1 MSASFDGYPEWA
13 RTLAHGIRARLG
25 NTFLLHGNT
34 HDVVAVPSAG
44 AAAKL
49 SDFVP
54 LTSFLAEWIF
64 GQREVVIEYQRANG
78 AAFHTR
84 ESHKYFSEA
93 VAVVDAVHGTDFANS
108 LPRDPAVF
116 FSLLDSFLK
125 QVVNRKEPLG
135 VAVIFPYVETL
146 IPESAGEVEPG
157 RSRGSGVS
165 AEVGDRSGAAR
176 VQRDVRP
183 GDGEPGRHQL
193 ADRAIAADG
202 GDQVDRPDEGERLQF
217 LQAVRDADW
226 FAKKSDVPPA
236 RLAQL
241 TSGLNRI
248 QLRQILSSVDE
259 HDARL
264 DATSLR
270 NQKKAVIEA
279 ECFGLLEYV
288 ETRFSLEMVSGHEG
302 VKQRLRR
309 AAQAIAAGRLRGVPM
324 GYLIAGPVG
333 SAKTFLVN
341 CFTGEI
347 GFPCVK
353 FLNFRSQWQGVTEG
367 NLEKILKLLQAMWPV
382 GVIIDE
388 ADAFLGDRNQQGD
401 SGTSNRVFAQF
412 VSFMGN
418 TEYRGKIV
426 WFLITSRPDLLPVD
440 VKRQGRAEKH
450 WRTLSGDGRR
460 ARGAVPHHAREE
472 RVQDTGAV
480 DRRRSSDKPQG
491 RSGAD
496 IEAILARAVLASD
509 AGPATADA
517 GNNPC
522 PPRRCGTRSTTS
534 SRRPV
539 RSNASCRSWWPSRN
553 ARPGR
558 SCPSATAR
566 WNARRSCRA
575 STSCARCSILDTLR
589 RIRDHTSHSGRMSWR
604 EVPCSIPC
612 GKPCASRRLRRATI
626 PRCRR
631 STS

>member
-1 MSASFDGYPEWA
+1 MSAPDTFDGYPGWA

-34 HDVVAVPSAG
+34 HDVVAVPKAG
-44 AAAKL
+44 ASATL

-54 LTSFLAEWIF
+54 LTTFLADWIF

-78 AAFHTR
+78 AVFHTR
-84 ESHKYFSEA
+84 ESHKHFTDA
-93 VAVVDAVHGTDFANS
+93 VAVVDAVHGTDFAQS
-108 LPRDPAVF
+108 LPRDPSVF

-135 VAVIFPYVETL
+135 VAIIFPYVETL
-146 IPESAGEVEPG
+146 IPESAGESSPE
-157 RSRGSGVS
+157 
-165 AEVGDRSGAAR
+165 DRAVR
-176 VQRDVRP
+176 VFLQKWATDPALLASNVTLVLVT
-183 GDGEPGRHQL
+183 ENL
-193 ADRAIAADG
+193 ADISSRIVRSPQTVEI
-202 GDQVDRPDEGERLQF
+202 QVDRPDEGERLQF
-217 LQAVRDADW
+217 LQAVRDAGW
-226 FAKKSDVPPA
+226 FAKRSDVPPA

-241 TSGLNRI
+241 TSGLTRI

-264 DATSLR
+264 DAASLR

-353 FLNFRSQWQGVTEG
+353 FLNVRSQWQGVTEG

-418 TEYRGKIV
+418 TEYRGKIL

-440 VKRQGRAEKH
+440 VKRQGRAEEHLALFYPETDEEYEALFRIMLKK
-450 WRTLSGDGRR
+450 SGLKT
-460 ARGAVPHHAREE
+460 P
-472 RVQDTGAV
+472 VQSIKEV
-480 DRRRSSDKPQG
+480 LDKPHG
-491 RSGAD
+491 LSGAD
-496 IEAILARAVLASD
+496 IEAILARAVLATD
-509 AGPATADA
+509 AGPGSGDGGDEA
-517 GNNPC
+517 
-522 PPRRCGTRSTTS
+522 
-534 SRRPV
+534 V
-539 RSNASCRSWWPSRN
+539 
-553 ARPGR
+553 
-558 SCPSATAR
+558 SAE
-566 WNARRSCRA
+566 
-575 STSCARCSILDTLR
+575 TLR
-589 RIRDHTSHSGRMSWR
+589 HAFTDFIPATSPLERELQILVAVQECTSR
-604 EVPCSIPC
+604 EVLPERYRSMERETVLARINE
-612 GKPCASRRLRRATI
+612 LRALLN
-626 PRCRR
+626 
-631 STS
+631 S

>member
-54 LTSFLAEWIF
+54 LTTFLAEWIF

-84 ESHKYFSEA
+84 ESHKYFSDA

-146 IPESAGEVEPG
+146 IPESAGESSPE
-157 RSRGSGVS
+157 
-165 AEVGDRSGAAR
+165 DRAVR
-176 VQRDVRP
+176 VFLQKWATDPALLASNVTFVLVT
-183 GDGEPGRHQL
+183 ENL
-193 ADRAIAADG
+193 ADISSRIVRSPQTVEI
-202 GDQVDRPDEGERLQF
+202 QVDRPDEGERLQF
-217 LQAVRDADW
+217 LQAVRDAEW
-226 FAKKSDVPPA
+226 FAKKSDVPPP

-259 HDARL
+259 HGARL

-388 ADAFLGDRNQQGD
+388 ADAFLGDHNQQGD

-440 VKRQGRAEKH
+440 VKRQGRAEEHLALFYPETEDEYEGLFRIMLKK
-450 WRTLSGDGRR
+450 SGLKTPVQSIKEVLDR
-460 ARGAVPHHAREE
+460 PH
-472 RVQDTGAV
+472 GL
-480 DRRRSSDKPQG
+480 
-491 RSGAD
+491 SGAD

-509 AGPATADA
+509 AAPGSGDGGDQPVSAETLRHAFSDFIPATSPLERELQILVAVQE
-517 GNNPC
+517 C
-522 PPRRCGTRSTTS
+522 TS
-534 SRRPV
+534 
-539 RSNASCRSWWPSRN
+539 
-553 ARPGR
+553 
-558 SCPSATAR
+558 
-566 WNARRSCRA
+566 
-575 STSCARCSILDTLR
+575 
-589 RIRDHTSHSGRMSWR
+589 R
-604 EVPCSIPC
+604 EVLPERYRSMERE
-612 GKPCASRRLRRATI
+612 AVLSRINELRALLN
-626 PRCRR
+626 
-631 STS
+631 S